1 MIEKIKNTASKDVIR
16 LTKFSILSVLFCGI
30 LIFFLLTQM
39 KENKKNVIE
48 FFASQQEML
57 VREQN
62 EKIKDI
68 LKTSTSKNDFEKK
81 VVNDIVKKA
90 ENSGSRYWLFGND
103 KDFIYYKDEETTNLF
118 EAKNIKGMLK
128 YFRNSGGLYINNLE
142 KAISKNTFGTT
153 NYSEQKNG
161 ENKVVSIGFIKA
173 YDSNYVIGLS
183 TSENYIIS
191 YAKIDKYNINL
202 YIIMGLFTATF
213 LVSIIAYTLTMN
225 KKDKKIELGNNLIR
239 EKSIIL
245 TENSEKD
252 NKDLNESEKN
262 IIIDELTGLYNRK
275 FFDSTIRILNSRERL
290 SIGVITFIVDKSK
303 CKENDYIIDIAKSLE
318 EISFENKIISRISED
333 EFSIILLDADK
344 DQSCI
349 MLEEIKLKFLGQFHS
364 LKLIVLIGKDGE
376 NKNTQSYK
384 IYKKSYRK

>member
-16 LTKFSILSVLFCGI
+16 LTKFFILSVLFCGI
-30 LIFFLLTQM
+30 LIFFLLNQM

-48 FFASQQEML
+48 FFASQQEVI
-57 VREQN
+57 VREQT
-62 EKIKDI
+62 ERIKDI
-68 LKTSTSKNDFEKK
+68 LKASTSKNDFEKK
-81 VVNDIVKKA
+81 VVNYIGKKV

-103 KDFIYYKDEETTNLF
+103 KDFIFYKDEETTNLF
-118 EAKNIKGMLK
+118 ESKNVNGMLK
-128 YFRNSGGLYINNLE
+128 YFKNNGGLYNNLE
-142 KAISKNTFGTT
+142 KVISNNTYVTT

-173 YDSNYVIGLS
+173 YDRNYVIGLS

-191 YAKIDKYNINL
+191 YVKIDKYNINL
-202 YIIMGLFTATF
+202 YIIMGLFTAAF

-290 SIGVITFIVDKSK
+290 SIGVITFKVDKSK
-303 CKENDYIIDIAKSLE
+303 CKENNYIIDIAKALE
-318 EISFENKIISRISED
+318 EISFDNKIISRISEE

-349 MLEEIKLKFLGQFHS
+349 TLEEIKLKFQGQFHS
-364 LKLIVLIGKDGE
+364 LKLIALIGKDGE
-376 NKNTQSYK
+376 NKNAQSYK